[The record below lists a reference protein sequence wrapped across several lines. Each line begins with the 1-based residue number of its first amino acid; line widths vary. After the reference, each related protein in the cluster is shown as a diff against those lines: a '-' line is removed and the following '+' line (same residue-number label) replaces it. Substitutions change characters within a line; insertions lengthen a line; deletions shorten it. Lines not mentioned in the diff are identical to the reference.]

1 MKFNRC
7 RVVVNIHLLYKC
19 LEGISV
25 CRYRLNEEAA
35 QWIIYVTDVGQSQH
49 FDMFFKVG
57 AW

>member
-1 MKFNRC
+1 M
-7 RVVVNIHLLYKC
+7 NIHLLYKC
-19 LEGISV
+19 LEGILV